1 MINLSN
7 HSSENWGEKQ
17 KTAAA
22 LWCCG
27 HVVDMPFPQIPPS
40 ATEFEVAEL
49 AEKYFK
55 EIKMSGCNTVHLM
68 GEMTFVVSL
77 ILRLRDAGY
86 EVIASTTERKAVEK
100 TKADGS
106 VEKTAVFEFIKFR
119 AYFP

>member
-7 HSSENWGEKQ
+7 HSSKNWGEKQ
-17 KTAAA
+17 KTEAA

-27 HVVDMPFPQIPPS
+27 HVVDMLFPQIPPS
-40 ATEFEVAEL
+40 ATEFEVDEL
-49 AEKYFK
+49 AEKYLQ

-68 GEMTFVVSL
+68 GEMTFVVAL

-86 EVIASTTERKAVEK
+86 EVLASTTERKAIEK
-100 TKADGS
+100 IGTNGS
-106 VEKTAVFEFIKFR
+106 VEKIAVFEFVKFR